1 MSSTHPRPRV
11 AIPSKGRLRDDCLA
25 LLKAAGYSTSMFHG
39 AGARANVDGLE
50 CIEMRPRDAAAALA
64 AGSLDAA
71 FLATDIVREHGLAEC
86 PRLPLGFA
94 RTDLVVAS
102 RADDGRESVDDLRGC
117 VVATHL
123 PASTEAFFAER
134 AVAVTVV
141 AMGGSLEGVCAAGLA
156 DAIVDL
162 RETGTSLVT
171 NGLRALEVIVPCQAE
186 FVRRT
191 AADVAAGSTTDAD
204 RAADREAATL
214 LDDLVLRLEA
224 VLDARRHRYVML
236 HIPRDRVDDLR
247 QVFPGLASPTVLPL
261 AARDD
266 LVAVHFVVTQKD
278 LWRRLGDL
286 RALGATGIV
295 ALIPEALLT

>member
-1 MSSTHPRPRV
+1 MTVGARV

-39 AGARANVDGLE
+39 AGARASVDGLE

-64 AGSLDAA
+64 AGALDAA
-71 FLATDIVREHGLAEC
+71 FLATDIVGEHRIETYPSLA
-86 PRLPLGFA
+86 LGFA

-102 RADDGRESVDDLRGC
+102 RADDGRATVDDLHGC

-123 PASTEAFFAER
+123 PASTERFFSGR
-134 AVAVTVV
+134 GVAVTVV

-171 NGLRALEVIVPCQAE
+171 NGLRALEVIGACQAE
-186 FVRRT
+186 FVRRPSN
-191 AADVAAGSTTDAD
+191 DLAAGSVVAQ
-204 RAADREAATL
+204 

-236 HIPRDRVDDLR
+236 HVPRDRVGDLS

-266 LVAVHFVVTQKD
+266 LVAVHFVVTQRD
-278 LWRRLGDL
+278 LWQRLGDL

-295 ALIPEALLT
+295 ALTPEALLT